1 MLPRCKYVRRMVTTA
16 HDLDECQR
24 AASVF
29 RMFRMLQLQIQYTI
43 LKRYLGGLGRSHF
56 SHSNAEWARK
66 KLTSTPTFETHTNRV
81 RCSLVVMLHQ
91 GHFINAKHY
100 SLEPFFEYQISCN
113 DRLLTLLSRTLLV
126 FHYPSLINK
135 LTVKIP
141 AWKLHS
147 RSDLLTVLKYPLLFR
162 LLICHPNRRLF
173 VLNVFFGV
181 SL

>member
-1 MLPRCKYVRRMVTTA
+1 MSKSSKCFSYVSHVTAANPIYNFIEISRWSRSFPFFPFKRRMSEKKTDINTNIRNA
-16 HDLDECQR
+16 YEPRALLISCY
-24 AASVF
+24 AAS
-29 RMFRMLQLQIQYTI
+29 
-43 LKRYLGGLGRSHF
+43 RSF
-56 SHSNAEWARK
+56 YK
-66 KLTSTPTFETHTNRV
+66 
-81 RCSLVVMLHQ
+81 C
-91 GHFINAKHY
+91 KHY

-126 FHYPSLINK
+126 FHYPSPINK
-135 LTVKIP
+135 LKVKIP

-162 LLICHPNRRLF
+162 LLICHPNRHLF

>member
-1 MLPRCKYVRRMVTTA
+1 MCVEWWPLRTTSMNVKEQQVFFVCFACYSCKSNIQFYRNI
-16 HDLDECQR
+16 
-24 AASVF
+24 SVA
-29 RMFRMLQLQIQYTI
+29 
-43 LKRYLGGLGRSHF
+43 LGRFHF

-126 FHYPSLINK
+126 FHYPSPINK
-135 LTVKIP
+135 LKVKIP

-162 LLICHPNRRLF
+162 LLICHPNRHLF